1 MTKEKL
7 LKLLENDR
15 IKDNNEID
23 KYKKDLIRNYSLS
36 KERWFE
42 KPKKLTLWE
51 KLKIILSRS

>member
-7 LKLLENDR
+7 LRLLESDR

-23 KYKKDLIRNYSLS
+23 KYKKDLIRDYSLS
-36 KERWFE
+36 KDNWFQ

-51 KLKIILSRS
+51 KLKIILSKS